1 MAIRRCPYC
10 KAIIDEQDKYCD
22 NCGTQLLFPEDEFVD
37 EPIPGDKIIDG
48 ESGEK
53 DERKEELEDEGEEE
67 EKKKEAEEEIEDAEY
82 GEEEEIEDAEYG
94 EEEEIEEEEEEEEDE
109 EKSEEEIK
117 KFAGSEKEEEEA
129 DEEELEF
136 AGEEKGEF
144 LEPQQEEGEEG
155 LKERTPTG
163 EIIEEEAEKED
174 RELQAWIEL
183 KEEIAKKAHG
193 EAKEAE
199 QQESI
204 KGVRQEARAKIQV
217 PDKKY
222 EVSIKED
229 ELVFKTKELDELTQ
243 AVEDGKKELEQF
255 LASFEEKKEKKDEKL
270 GSDTKVELPPWAS
283 GIKEAPP
290 SLTPDQEERAEEE
303 QRTTSQEWATDSG
316 IGIPEKVTQSTLP
329 FTGPVVR
336 KEEQKEQRE
345 KEQMKEAAGEA
356 ETEPPRGFSLKLKA
370 KCVDLIFITALWLIS
385 LAFAAGVIGVS
396 FFKIIFLA
404 PLPVFAFFLILL
416 LLYFFLF
423 LYFLGET
430 LGDHYFFEGD

>member
-10 KAIIDEQDKYCD
+10 KAIIDEKDKYCD
-22 NCGTQLLFPEDEFVD
+22 NCGTQLLFPEDEFVEED
-37 EPIPGDKIIDG
+37 IPGDKIIDEAEEFG
-48 ESGEK
+48 E
-53 DERKEELEDEGEEE
+53 EGEEGEALE
-67 EKKKEAEEEIEDAEY
+67 EKGEAKEEEKEEEKIEDEDELEPTK
-82 GEEEEIEDAEYG
+82 EEEE
-94 EEEEIEEEEEEEEDE
+94 
-109 EKSEEEIK
+109 EEEIK
-117 KFAGSEKEEEEA
+117 KFAGREKEEEEA

-136 AGEEKGEF
+136 AREEKGEF
-144 LEPQQEEGEEG
+144 VEPQQEEGEEG

-193 EAKEAE
+193 EAKEA
-199 QQESI
+199 QPQESM
-204 KGVRQEARAKIQV
+204 KGLRQEARVKIQE

-222 EVSIKED
+222 KVSIKED

-243 AVEDGKKELEQF
+243 AVEEGKKELEQF

-283 GIKEAPP
+283 GMKEAPP
-290 SLTPDQEERAEEE
+290 SLTPDQEEKAGEE
-303 QRTTSQEWATDSG
+303 QRPTSQEWATDSG

-329 FTGPVVR
+329 FTGTVVR
-336 KEEQKEQRE
+336 KEEREEQRE

-404 PLPVFAFFLILL
+404 PLSVFAFFLILL

-430 LGDHYFFEGD
+430 LGDHYFSEGD